1 MIRTALTA
9 ALFSLTAACG
19 GQAQDADADPAPVT
33 DMTVSAERLVLFPD
47 DPGRIRVGDLRF
59 TGGLVLTSDH
69 ERFGGWS
76 ALLLD
81 PQSDALD
88 LALLSDRGTLAY
100 GQVRL
105 DEAGHPVALSLDRM
119 EPLTGL
125 DGAPLEGA
133 AADAEGL
140 AIYSD
145 TQLAIS
151 FERDHRI
158 WVYEH
163 SSPLQAEALVLPP
176 RTQGIGNNAG
186 LEGLATDDA
195 HLWASVEYPI
205 RGEETHTL
213 WRYTLADLEA
223 APTEFQLALDPDY
236 GITSLESDSAGGLY
250 LMQRFYRRGV
260 GNRIRILHLTA
271 DQIAASDEA
280 ALEPALMA
288 ELTEDMTVDNFEGM
302 AVAEINGELRLF
314 LISDDNFNESQRTL
328 LLSFAIEPRD

>member
-19 GQAQDADADPAPVT
+19 GQAQDESPPSDAAL
-33 DMTVSAERLVLFPD
+33 TVSAEAVVLFPD
-47 DPGRIRVGDLRF
+47 DPGRMRLGDLRYR
-59 TGGLVLTSDH
+59 GGVELSSED

-163 SSPLQAEALVLPP
+163 SSPLQAQALVLPL
-176 RTQGIGNNAG
+176 RTEGVGNNAG
-186 LEGLATDDA
+186 LEGLAIDDTSI
-195 HLWASVEYPI
+195 WASVEYPI

-271 DQIAASDEA
+271 DQIAAADDV

-302 AVAEINGELRLF
+302 AVAEIDGELRLF